1 MIFVKTWAS
10 FIIKSILYNLDRLQT
25 EYWNKLD
32 KFFDEITMISGGIKT
47 KTPKEEKIKVIHE
60 KL

>member
-10 FIIKSILYNLDRLQT
+10 FIIKSILYNLDRLET

-32 KFFDEITMISGGIKT
+32 KFFDEITMISGGIKP